1 MEKHKKCIA
10 RILVFEFYAA
20 GYAHAI
26 LFWGNF
32 IWKSADFCAA
42 DK

>member
-1 MEKHKKCIA
+1 MVIFFWRKEIFLMEKHKKCIA

-26 LFWGNF
+26 LF
-32 IWKSADFCAA
+32 
-42 DK
+42 